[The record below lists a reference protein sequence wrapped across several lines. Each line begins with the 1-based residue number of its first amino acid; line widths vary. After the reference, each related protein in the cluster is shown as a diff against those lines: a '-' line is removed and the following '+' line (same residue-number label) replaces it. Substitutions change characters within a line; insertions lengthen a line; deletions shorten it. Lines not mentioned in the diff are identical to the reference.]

1 MPKPRIPDAATIIY
15 CVACR
20 KATNGRGWYGPGC
33 QCAIAA
39 SHAAEGAHSAGAT
52 LNDQGNRPR

>member
-20 KATNGRGWYGPGC
+20 KPTNGRGWHGPGC
-33 QCAIAA
+33 QCQLAGRTPAR
-39 SHAAEGAHSAGAT
+39 SHSAGVT
-52 LNDQGNRPR
+52 LPKA